1 MAKQRV
7 QVQGVGEA
15 PVVAPVALPGFNYG
29 IAQRK
34 AGTNNLLQLAGNLE
48 QVGLITK
55 GYAGI
60 VQQQQQREQALER
73 GKAAQ
78 FKEQQIEEQRRQA
91 EAERQLAKQQRIHED
106 MLKNHINT
114 DMLPLLQ
121 SREGEVLDVEKYTSK
136 AEASQHLDTIIGQ
149 ARQGVIDL
157 LGEDVANSLPSQLLV
172 NSVIPKW
179 KTTALAKYE
188 KAQDDYTIDQENVQ
202 LMETLRAA
210 TTGPIDV
217 VNIQAI
223 AEGHEKIMQEK
234 GIDDA
239 TDRQRILENGFFAT
253 LDTLKAKGRYKD
265 ARSFMNVMSL
275 TKVDE
280 RRVFGSDVNQEEL
293 NRYSVEISRV
303 ENEQKAVS
311 KTTQQA
317 NYAGY
322 YESALIGLY
331 GMEKFGGAVEPN
343 QMSALKSS
351 LKLLS
356 SDLADDADLLERTAN
371 EIINSSNPVAA
382 YENKLS
388 ELSQSPDAPDLALE
402 LYIGNR
408 SRLNKVREDV
418 LVRPRM
424 PENLSDDYKKEQ
436 EEEFLAWAES
446 QTDKPPTVKDFILSQ
461 KKNYESWDKLNQ
473 LGIEAEG
480 RGAVLN
486 SNYYKGVSSSIG
498 KMMKYETEA
507 AYPMDPAYPETQE
520 RLIDETYLGTSGREF
535 QRSATERIQEGLR
548 NAAPKDDKETISVL
562 RELEQQ
568 EKERWLRIVNAKRDA
583 LEMKPET
590 KIVDGKV
597 EEIRGERVLAKPK
610 QEIKE
615 VRTKVP
621 GVAYPSLMR
630 VKRGAPINSISRRQV
645 EEDRRDMESR
655 NYVEQRKLSYYN
667 FGLSRY
673 NRDDIKKI
681 AELGLD
687 TDDVVLFGSRLE
699 AEMKLDEWTAI
710 LVKDSEGESLSPEEE
725 KTAEE
730 YVELGIATIDDLID
744 FGIIQYDLIDRPRD
758 PL

>member
-15 PVVAPVALPGFNYG
+15 PVVAPVALPGFQYG

-91 EAERQLAKQQRIHED
+91 EAERQLAKQQKIHEAN
-106 MLKNHINT
+106 LKKELNNKWIPF
-114 DMLPLLQ
+114 L
-121 SREGEVLDVEKYTSK
+121 SSVEREILDVEKYTSK
-136 AEASQHLDTIIGQ
+136 AEASQQLDTRIEEVL
-149 ARQGVIDL
+149 QGITDS
-157 LGEDVANSLPSQLLV
+157 LGEDVANSLPSQLLI
-172 NSVIPKW
+172 SSIIPKW
-179 KTTALAKYE
+179 KTTALEKYE
-188 KAQDDYTIDQENVQ
+188 EAQDKYVIDQQNVQ

-210 TTGPIDV
+210 TMGPIDV
-217 VNIQAI
+217 VNIQSI
-223 AEGHEKIMQEK
+223 AEGREVLLKEN

-239 TDRQRILENGFFAT
+239 MARQRILENGFFAT

-265 ARSFMNVMSL
+265 ARSLMNVMSL
-275 TKVDE
+275 TKVDG
-280 RRVFGSDVNQEEL
+280 RRVFGSAVNQEKL
-293 NRYSVEISRV
+293 NDYSVEISRV

-331 GMEKFGGAVEPN
+331 GMEKFGGAIEPN

-356 SDLADDADLLERTAN
+356 FDLADDPNLLEGAAN
-371 EIINSSNPVAA
+371 EIINSSNPLAA

-388 ELSQSPDAPDLALE
+388 ELSQSPDAPDLAVE

-408 SRLNKVREDV
+408 SRLNKVRQDV
-418 LVRPRM
+418 LERPRM

-436 EEEFLAWAES
+436 EEEFLEWAES
-446 QTDKPPTVKDFILSQ
+446 QTEKPPTVKDFILKE
-461 KKNYESWDKLNQ
+461 KKRYEPWDKLNQ
-473 LGIEAEG
+473 LGIEAER

-507 AYPMDPAYPETQE
+507 AYPVDPISPETQE
-520 RLIDETYLGTSGREF
+520 RLIDETYLGTSGRDF

-562 RELEQQ
+562 RGLEEQ
-568 EKERWLRIVNAKRDA
+568 EKDRWLRIVNAKRDA

-597 EEIRGERVLAKPK
+597 EEIRGERVIAKPK

-615 VRTKVP
+615 VRRKIP

-630 VKRGAPINSISRRQV
+630 VKRGAPIKSISRRQV

-673 NRDDIKKI
+673 NRDDVKKI

-687 TDDVVLFGSRLE
+687 ADDVVLFGSRLE

-710 LVKDSEGESLSPEEE
+710 LVKDLEGEQLTAEEE

-730 YVELGIATIDDLID
+730 YVELGIATIEDLLE

>member
-1 MAKQRV
+1 MATPRK

-29 IAQRK
+29 ISQPK

-48 QVGLITK
+48 QVGLLTK

-60 VQQQQQREQALER
+60 VQQQQQRTQALER
-73 GKAAQ
+73 GKALQ
-78 FKEQQIEEQRRQA
+78 FKEQQALAERRQA
-91 EAERQLAKQQRIHED
+91 EAERQLAKQQGIQENL
-106 MLKNHINT
+106 LKKELHDKWNPF
-114 DMLPLLQ
+114 LA
-121 SREGEVLDVEKYTSK
+121 SVEGEILDVEQYTSK
-136 AEASQHLDTIIGQ
+136 AEASQQLD
-149 ARQGVIDL
+149 ARIEEVMQGITDS
-157 LGEDVANSLPSQLLV
+157 LGEDAASSLPSQLLIS
-172 NSVIPKW
+172 SVISKW
-179 KTTALAKYE
+179 KINALGKYE
-188 KAQDDYTIDQENVQ
+188 KAQDDYIIDQQTVQ
-202 LMETLRAA
+202 LMETLRTA

-223 AEGHEKIMQEK
+223 AEGREALLKEN
-234 GIDDA
+234 GVDDA
-239 TDRQRILENGFFAT
+239 AARQRVLEKGFFAT

-275 TKVDE
+275 TKMDG

-303 ENEQKAVS
+303 ESEQKSVS
-311 KTTQQA
+311 KTTQQS

-331 GMEKFGGAVEPN
+331 GSEKFGGAIEPN
-343 QMSALKSS
+343 QFSALKSS

-356 SDLADDADLLERTAN
+356 SDLSDDPNLLEGAAN
-371 EIINSSNPVAA
+371 EIINSSNPLAA

-388 ELSQSPDAPDLALE
+388 ELSQSPDAPDLAVE

-446 QTDKPPTVKDFILSQ
+446 QTDKPPTVKEFILSK

-473 LGIEAEG
+473 MGIEAEG

-507 AYPMDPAYPETQE
+507 AYPADPMSPEAQE

-568 EKERWLRIVNAKRDA
+568 EKDRWLRIVNAKRDV
-583 LEMKPET
+583 LKMKSET
-590 KIVDGKV
+590 KIVDGEV
-597 EEIRGERVLAKPK
+597 EERAKPD
-610 QEIKE
+610 QGIKE
-615 VRTKVP
+615 VRTKTP

-630 VKRGAPINSISRRQV
+630 IKRGAPINSISRRQV

-655 NYVEQRKLSYYN
+655 NYMEQRKLSYYN

-710 LVKDSEGESLSPEEE
+710 LVKDLEGEQLTAEEE

-730 YVELGIATIDDLID
+730 YVELGIATTDDLID
-744 FGIIQYDLIDRPRD
+744 FGIIQYNLIDSPRQA
-758 PL
+758 L

>member
-1 MAKQRV
+1 MATPRK

-29 IAQRK
+29 ISQPK

-48 QVGLITK
+48 QVGLLTK

-60 VQQQQQREQALER
+60 VQQQQQRTQALER
-73 GKAAQ
+73 GKALQ
-78 FKEQQIEEQRRQA
+78 FKEQQALAERRQA
-91 EAERQLAKQQRIHED
+91 EAERQLAKQQGIQENL
-106 MLKNHINT
+106 LKKELHDKWNPF
-114 DMLPLLQ
+114 LA
-121 SREGEVLDVEKYTSK
+121 SVEGEILDVEQYTSK
-136 AEASQHLDTIIGQ
+136 AEASQQLD
-149 ARQGVIDL
+149 ARIEEVMQGITDS
-157 LGEDVANSLPSQLLV
+157 LGEDAASSLPSQLLIS
-172 NSVIPKW
+172 SVISKW
-179 KTTALAKYE
+179 KINALGKYE
-188 KAQDDYTIDQENVQ
+188 KAQDDYIIDQQTVQ
-202 LMETLRAA
+202 LMETLRTA

-223 AEGHEKIMQEK
+223 AEGREALLKEN
-234 GIDDA
+234 GVDDA
-239 TDRQRILENGFFAT
+239 AARQRVLEKGFFAT

-275 TKVDE
+275 TKMDG

-303 ENEQKAVS
+303 ESEQKSVS
-311 KTTQQA
+311 KTTQQS

-331 GMEKFGGAVEPN
+331 GSEKFGGAIEPN
-343 QMSALKSS
+343 QFSALKSS

-356 SDLADDADLLERTAN
+356 SDLSDDPNLLEGAAN
-371 EIINSSNPVAA
+371 EIINSSNPLAA

-388 ELSQSPDAPDLALE
+388 ELSQSPDAPDLAVE

-446 QTDKPPTVKDFILSQ
+446 QTDKPPTVKEFILSK

-507 AYPMDPAYPETQE
+507 AYPADPMSPEAQE

-562 RELEQQ
+562 RGLEQQ
-568 EKERWLRIVNAKRDA
+568 EKDRWLRIVNAKRDV

-597 EEIRGERVLAKPK
+597 EAIRGERVIAKPK

-615 VRTKVP
+615 VRTKTP

-630 VKRGAPINSISRRQV
+630 IKRGAPINSISRRQV

-710 LVKDSEGESLSPEEE
+710 LVKDLEGEQLTAEEE

-730 YVELGIATIDDLID
+730 YVELGIATTEDLID
-744 FGIIQYDLIDRPRD
+744 FGIIQYDLIDRPRQA
-758 PL
+758 L

>member
-15 PVVAPVALPGFNYG
+15 PVVAPVALPGFQYG

-91 EAERQLAKQQRIHED
+91 EAERQLAKQRSIHED

-172 NSVIPKW
+172 NAVIPKW
-179 KTTALAKYE
+179 KTTALDKYE

-280 RRVFGSDVNQEEL
+280 RRVFGSDVNQEKL

-473 LGIEAEG
+473 LSIEAEE

-507 AYPMDPAYPETQE
+507 AYPMDPMYPEIQE

-562 RELEQQ
+562 RGLEEQ
-568 EKERWLRIVNAKRDA
+568 EKDRWLRIVNAKRDA

-615 VRTKVP
+615 VRTKTP

-630 VKRGAPINSISRRQV
+630 VKRGAPISSISRRQV

>member
-655 NYVEQRKLSYYN
+655 NYVGQRKLSYYN

>member
-562 RELEQQ
+562 RGLEEQ
-568 EKERWLRIVNAKRDA
+568 EKDRWLRIVNAKRDA

-687 TDDVVLFGSRLE
+687 VDDVVLFGSRLE
-699 AEMKLDEWTAI
+699 AEMKLDEWAAI
-710 LVKDSEGESLSPEEE
+710 LVKDLEGEQLTAEEE

-730 YVELGIATIDDLID
+730 YVELGIATTDDLID

>member
-78 FKEQQIEEQRRQA
+78 FKEQQIEEQRRQV

-157 LGEDVANSLPSQLLV
+157 LGEGVANSLPSQLLV

-179 KTTALAKYE
+179 KTTALEKYE

-275 TKVDE
+275 AKVDG
-280 RRVFGSDVNQEEL
+280 RRAFGSNVNQEKL
-293 NRYSVEISRV
+293 NGYSVEISRA

-311 KTTQQA
+311 KTTQQQ

-331 GMEKFGGAVEPN
+331 GMEKFGGAIEPN

-356 SDLADDADLLERTAN
+356 SDLADDPNLLEGTAN
-371 EIINSSNPVAA
+371 EIINSSNPLAA

-388 ELSQSPDAPDLALE
+388 ELSQSPDAPDLAVE

-408 SRLNKVREDV
+408 SRLNKVRQDV
-418 LVRPRM
+418 LERPRM

-436 EEEFLAWAES
+436 EEEFLEWAES
-446 QTDKPPTVKDFILSQ
+446 QTEKPPTVKDFILSQ

-507 AYPMDPAYPETQE
+507 AYPVDPIRPETQE

-597 EEIRGERVLAKPK
+597 EAIRGERVIAKPEK
-610 QEIKE
+610 EIKE
-615 VRTKVP
+615 VRTKTP

-630 VKRGAPINSISRRQV
+630 IKRGAPINSISRRQV

-673 NRDDIKKI
+673 NRNDIKKI
-681 AELGLD
+681 AKLGLD

-710 LVKDSEGESLSPEEE
+710 LVKDSEGESLTPEEE

-730 YVELGIATIDDLID
+730 YVELGIATTDDLID

>member
-1 MAKQRV
+1 MATPRK

-29 IAQRK
+29 ISQPK

-48 QVGLITK
+48 QVGLLTK

-60 VQQQQQREQALER
+60 VQQQQQRTQALER

-78 FKEQQIEEQRRQA
+78 FKEQQLEEQRRQA
-91 EAERQLAKQQRIHED
+91 EAERQLAKQQRIHEAN
-106 MLKNHINT
+106 LKKELNNKWIPFLS
-114 DMLPLLQ
+114 DVE
-121 SREGEVLDVEKYTSK
+121 REILDVEKYTSK
-136 AEASQHLDTIIGQ
+136 AEASQQLDTRIEEVL
-149 ARQGVIDL
+149 QGITDS
-157 LGEDVANSLPSQLLV
+157 LGEDVVNSLPSQLLI
-172 NSVIPKW
+172 SSIIPKW
-179 KTTALAKYE
+179 KTTALE
-188 KAQDDYTIDQENVQ
+188 KHEEAQDKYVIDQQNVQ

-210 TTGPIDV
+210 TAGPIDV
-217 VNIQAI
+217 VNIQSI
-223 AEGHEKIMQEK
+223 AEGREVLLKEN

-239 TDRQRILENGFFAT
+239 MDRQRILENGFFAT

-265 ARSFMNVMSL
+265 ARSLMNVMSL
-275 TKVDE
+275 TKVDG
-280 RRVFGSDVNQEEL
+280 RRAFGSAVNQEKL
-293 NRYSVEISRV
+293 NDYSVSLSEEEDKQRT
-303 ENEQKAVS
+303 VS

-331 GMEKFGGAVEPN
+331 GMEKFGGAIEPN

-356 SDLADDADLLERTAN
+356 SDLADDPNLLEGTAN
-371 EIINSSNPVAA
+371 EIISSSNPLAA

-388 ELSQSPDAPDLALE
+388 ELSQSPDAPDLAVE

-408 SRLNKVREDV
+408 SRLNKVRQDV
-418 LVRPRM
+418 VERPRM

-436 EEEFLAWAES
+436 EEEFLAWSES
-446 QTDKPPTVKDFILSQ
+446 QTDKPPTVKEFILSQ

-507 AYPMDPAYPETQE
+507 AYPVDPISPEIQE

-548 NAAPKDDKETISVL
+548 NAAPKDDKETISIL

-568 EKERWLRIVNAKRDA
+568 EKDRWLRLVNAKRDA
-583 LEMKPET
+583 LKMKPET
-590 KIVDGKV
+590 KIADGKV
-597 EEIRGERVLAKPK
+597 EAIKGERVIAKPEK
-610 QEIKE
+610 EIKE
-615 VRTKVP
+615 VRTKTP

-630 VKRGAPINSISRRQV
+630 IKRGSPISSISRRMV

-673 NRDDIKKI
+673 NRNDIKKI

-687 TDDVVLFGSRLE
+687 TDDVVLFGSKLE
-699 AEMKLDEWTAI
+699 AEMKLDEWAAI
-710 LVKDSEGESLSPEEE
+710 LVKDFEGESLSPEEE

-730 YVELGIATIDDLID
+730 YVELGIATTDDLID